1 MLKLVDYL
9 VLDQQVVLD
18 AWFDLILGT
27 YSENTAVLWKKRDD
41 PFANPVRHRFEAG
54 MRGIVMGLAA
64 CGDVPD
70 AATFMP
76 FLDEIVRVRAVQDF
90 TPSQATAFIFL
101 LKKAIRETLWPKIV
115 EHNLFVQLL
124 ALESAIDV
132 LALFSLD
139 IYSQCREKIYALRID
154 QIKKQYDRLLKRAN
168 LVCDLSA
175 EGGEDQ

>member
-1 MLKLVDYL
+1 MLKLVDFL

-54 MRGIVMGLAA
+54 MRGIVMGLAT
-64 CGDVPD
+64 CGEAPD
-70 AATFMP
+70 AATFIP

-101 LKKAIRETLWPKIV
+101 LKKAVREALWPKII

-139 IYSQCREKIYALRID
+139 IYCECREKIYALRID